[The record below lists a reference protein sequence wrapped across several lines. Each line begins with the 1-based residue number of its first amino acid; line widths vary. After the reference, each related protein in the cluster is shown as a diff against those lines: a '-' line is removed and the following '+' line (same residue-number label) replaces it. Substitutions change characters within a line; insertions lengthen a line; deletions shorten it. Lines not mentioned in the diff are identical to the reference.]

1 MTNFI
6 NAIAAADI
14 SSFLTQNVVGGLTM
28 WMVLAITLAIVI
40 VCIILIV
47 IISKSS
53 NKKAKKKADIV
64 LAVGDDSSKPD
75 RPSEPVEPVK
85 PSVVPD
91 VVDTASE
98 PEEVALSEA
107 STNSEATEEV
117 EKAEETP
124 AEEKP
129 VEEAAPVAEEKPVEE
144 VAPVEEEKPVEE
156 VAPVVEEK
164 PVEEAAPVVEEKPV
178 EEAAPVVE
186 EKPVEEA
193 APVVEEK
200 PAEEAPKKV
209 VKPPVK
215 KPAAK
220 KPPVRKAAPKADTAA
235 TAAAAPAGDKNN
247 TVAGTSK
254 TLVGQP
260 QRIAI
265 GAGNRMHGHKP
276 KAALWTDYGNRQRSF
291 LQPSGKAFHPILHG
305 IRRKSLRH
313 EIGNPQA
320 DAVQQQ
326 HAGRHRGRAGI
337 PERFGQAQRFFQTG
351 PARAALL
358 PVQTDTLRH
367 FRILDAA
374 GRHIEPRGSLTFGP
388 LLSKGALTAA
398 CAAHNQQPHGRA
410 PPEGAA
416 GEDGGVK
423 LPPDGMTGGRDNR
436 RSRGGSATGGGV
448 EAPGTDAPDLSGA

>member
-215 KPAAK
+215 KAAAK
-220 KPPVRKAAPKADTAA
+220 KPPVRKAAPKADTAS

-247 TVAGTSK
+247 I
-254 TLVGQP
+254 TLLFGEAPEPSNGRYVIIKDTKNAIRPYKFQLKANNGQ
-260 QRIAI
+260 ILYESENYKI
-265 GAGNRMHGHKP
+265 KP
-276 KAALWTDYGNRQRSF
+276 KAKQVDGFRNTINNGTYAIDEEKNGTFRYKIFKVDGTMYGV
-291 LQPSGKAFHPILHG
+291 GEG
-305 IRRKSLRH
+305 YKS
-313 EIGNPQA
+313 
-320 DAVQQQ
+320 
-326 HAGRHRGRAGI
+326 
-337 PERFGQAQRFFQTG
+337 
-351 PARAALL
+351 RAAAESAIES
-358 PVQTDTLRH
+358 VKKFANSANFIEDTT
-367 FRILDAA
+367 IDTT
-374 GRHIEPRGSLTFGP
+374 ET
-388 LLSKGALTAA
+388 K
-398 CAAHNQQPHGRA
+398 
-410 PPEGAA
+410 
-416 GEDGGVK
+416 
-423 LPPDGMTGGRDNR
+423 
-436 RSRGGSATGGGV
+436 
-448 EAPGTDAPDLSGA
+448 

>member
-178 EEAAPVVE
+178 EEVAPVVE

-215 KPAAK
+215 KTAAK

-247 TVAGTSK
+247 I
-254 TLVGQP
+254 TLLFGEAPEPSNGRYVIIKDTKNAIRPYKFQLKANNGQ
-260 QRIAI
+260 ILYESENYKI
-265 GAGNRMHGHKP
+265 KP
-276 KAALWTDYGNRQRSF
+276 KAKQVDGFRNTINNGTYAIDEEKNGTFRYKIFKVDGTMYGV
-291 LQPSGKAFHPILHG
+291 GEG
-305 IRRKSLRH
+305 YKS
-313 EIGNPQA
+313 
-320 DAVQQQ
+320 
-326 HAGRHRGRAGI
+326 
-337 PERFGQAQRFFQTG
+337 
-351 PARAALL
+351 RAAAESAIES
-358 PVQTDTLRH
+358 VKKFANSANFIEDTT
-367 FRILDAA
+367 IDTT
-374 GRHIEPRGSLTFGP
+374 ET
-388 LLSKGALTAA
+388 K
-398 CAAHNQQPHGRA
+398 
-410 PPEGAA
+410 
-416 GEDGGVK
+416 
-423 LPPDGMTGGRDNR
+423 
-436 RSRGGSATGGGV
+436 
-448 EAPGTDAPDLSGA
+448 